1 MFITNTEPSQK
12 ATSGMP
18 DLSLRYLRPQ
28 LLADLPQKMVLL
40 GGPRQVG
47 KTSLARSLLSH
58 PSCEMNYDVPAQ
70 RQRILQRELPDTP
83 IWFFDEIHK
92 YRGWRNYLKGIV
104 DEMKQPDVQQR
115 QVLVTGSARLDLY
128 RFGGDSLQ
136 GRYLYM
142 RLHPLSVA
150 ELCSMQGRSE
160 SDEVNSK
167 ASQEALNQL
176 MVLGGFPEPFFKAN
190 ESFARR
196 WRLAYRER
204 LIREEVTALEQV
216 SDLAKL
222 ELLALTLPERV
233 GSPLSLNSL
242 REDLQVQHATVARW
256 TDVLER
262 LYAIFRVAPF
272 TGSARQASKLRAV
285 KKEQKHFQCDW
296 SLVIN
301 PGARFENLVACH
313 LLKWVEFQVDTQ
325 GHDVQLRYFRDIDGR
340 EVDFVILHNQE
351 PVAFIECKLSDSD
364 ISGGLNYLHQRFPEA
379 VCWQISANG
388 VKDYISASGI
398 RVAPAARLLKQLV

>member
-1 MFITNTEPSQK
+1 MFIVSLPSSPSPLSAAQQ
-12 ATSGMP
+12 AIP

-104 DEMKQPDVQQR
+104 DEMKQPGVQQR

-150 ELCSMQGRSE
+150 ELCGMRSNTGAAQA
-160 SDEVNSK
+160 D
-167 ASQEALNQL
+167 EALAQL
-176 MVLGGFPEPFFKAN
+176 MTLGGFPEPFFNGSEA
-190 ESFARR
+190 FARR
-196 WRLAYRER
+196 WRLSYRER

-262 LYAIFRVAPF
+262 LYSIFRVAPF
-272 TGSARQASKLRAV
+272 TGSARGISKLRAV

-296 SLVIN
+296 GLVTN

-313 LLKWVEFQVDTQ
+313 LLKWVEFQVDTE

-351 PVAFIECKLSDSD
+351 PVAFIECKLSDAD

-379 VCWQISANG
+379 TCWQISATG
-388 VKDYISASGI
+388 VKDYVSATGI
-398 RVAPAARLLKQLV
+398 RVAPAARLLSQLV

>member
-1 MFITNTEPSQK
+1 VFISSSTPQPL
-12 ATSGMP
+12 P
-18 DLSLRYLRPQ
+18 DLSQRYLRSN
-28 LLADLPQKMVLL
+28 LAADLQQKMVLL

-47 KTSLARSLLSH
+47 KTSLARSLLSS
-58 PSCEMNYDVPAQ
+58 PSCEMNYDIPTQ

-104 DEMKQPDVQQR
+104 DEMKQPGVRQR

-128 RFGGDSLQ
+128 RYGGDSLQ

-150 ELCSMQGRSE
+150 ELCGMRGQGGTE
-160 SDEVNSK
+160 AN
-167 ASQEALNQL
+167 EALAQL
-176 MVLGGFPEPFFKAN
+176 MALGGFPEPFFN
-190 ESFARR
+190 GQESFARR
-196 WRLAYRER
+196 WRLSYRER

-216 SDLAKL
+216 SDLGKL
-222 ELLALTLPERV
+222 ELLALALPERV
-233 GSPLSLNSL
+233 GSPLSLNNL

-256 TDVLER
+256 VEVLER
-262 LYAIFRVAPF
+262 LYAIFRLAPF
-272 TGSARQASKLRAV
+272 TGSARQMSKLRAV
-285 KKEQKHFQCDW
+285 KKEQKHFHYDW
-296 SLVIN
+296 GLVSN

-340 EVDFVILHNQE
+340 EVDFVILHDQE

-364 ISGGLNYLHQRFPEA
+364 ISGSLNYLHQRFPQA
-379 VCWQISANG
+379 TCWQISATG
-388 VKDYISASGI
+388 IKDYINPVGI
-398 RVAPAARLLKQLV
+398 RVAPAARLLEQLV